1 MRFLPTIFLIVAL
14 YSPTHLFSQDYS
26 TAIGLRLGPYY
37 GLTVKHFIASDRA
50 LEGILATR
58 SGGFGITGLYEVH
71 RPAFQTDRLNVF
83 TGFGGHL
90 NVFEHG
96 DRRYWE
102 WDDDGNRRSFNDGD
116 TRLALGVDFIIGL
129 EYTLTELPINFGVDW
144 KPALNLIGDFG
155 LSLNQLAASVRFV
168 L

>member
-1 MRFLPTIFLIVAL
+1 MNRIYTLLIFLFL
-14 YSPTHLFSQDYS
+14 LSGPLFSQDYS

-58 SGGFGITGLYEVH
+58 RGGFGITGLYEIH
-71 RPAFQTDRLNVF
+71 RPAFQTERLKAF

-90 NVFEHG
+90 NVFDHG

-102 WDDDGNRRSFNDGD
+102 WDDDDDNNRNFNAGD

-129 EYTLTELPINFGVDW
+129 EYTLTDLPINIGLDW

-155 LSLNQLAASVRFV
+155 LSLNQLGASVRFV